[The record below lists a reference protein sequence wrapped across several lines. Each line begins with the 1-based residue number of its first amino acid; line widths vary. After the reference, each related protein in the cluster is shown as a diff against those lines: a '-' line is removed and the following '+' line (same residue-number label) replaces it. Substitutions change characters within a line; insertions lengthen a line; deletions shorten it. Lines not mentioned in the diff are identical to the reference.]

1 MRAFAGQF
9 DHVSLQVFG
18 LGAAVGAVW
27 LLALDLGMVLAGLTL
42 LVGSVAL
49 ITRHRW
55 IEIALLMIGIG
66 LVVMVG
72 YAIVGAPAVP
82 PPAEIDL
89 NIPAPNPGAYPSVV
103 AEVFAPGMAGLILA
117 GGVILGAVVGTWD
130 LLEGRRRQRL
140 DERHRRRRARQIAEV
155 PEG

>member
-18 LGAAVGAVW
+18 LGAAIGAVW
-27 LLALDLGMVLAGLTL
+27 LVALDLGMALAGLTL
-42 LVGSVAL
+42 LIGSVAL
-49 ITRHRW
+49 ITHHRW

-72 YAIVGAPAVP
+72 YATLGAPAVP
-82 PPAEIDL
+82 PPAAIDP
-89 NIPAPNPGAYPSVV
+89 NMPAAWPLVV
-103 AEVFAPGMAGLILA
+103 AEVFAPGMAGLILV
-117 GGVILGAVVGTWD
+117 GGVSLGAVVGTWD

-140 DERHRRRRARQIAEV
+140 DERHRRRRARQIADA